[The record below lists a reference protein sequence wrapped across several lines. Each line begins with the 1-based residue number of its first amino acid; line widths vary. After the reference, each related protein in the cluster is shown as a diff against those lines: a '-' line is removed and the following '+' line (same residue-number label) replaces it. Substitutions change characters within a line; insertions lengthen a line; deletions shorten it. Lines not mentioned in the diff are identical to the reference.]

1 MKILPISFYA
11 FQWSA
16 SAWFQKSFSGKI
28 KVIFTENVV
37 AVVTIAS
44 NVLALQAVWD

>member
-16 SAWFQKSFSGKI
+16 SAWFRKSFCGKI
-28 KVIFTENVV
+28 KVVFTENVV
-37 AVVTIAS
+37 AEVY
-44 NVLALQAVWD
+44 NC